1 MLQWT
6 KQLLKAFPAS
16 YFKGKDLR
24 SKFPTMRNRTLR
36 PLAMVLSLLLMA
48 SMPVQAGPITF
59 NQVVQVLADY
69 KNTDRV
75 PDLRLRHAQQG
86 SPVSE
91 EKSASSAGTKS
102 ATKSQGSIGIPDASR
117 GATTNSSDS
126 LLAGVSLK
134 SDDPQGN
141 VDVISQG
148 DLEGSIC
155 DCGEIL
161 GEETP
166 FPKWP
171 LVFLAAIP
179 FFFIDHD
186 CDTCSE
192 PTPTPTPPTPPC
204 TNCNTVVP
212 EPASLIL
219 FGSGL
224 AALAAG
230 LRRRYARVRLEKQI
244 ATPTEGQ

>member
-1 MLQWT
+1 
-6 KQLLKAFPAS
+6 
-16 YFKGKDLR
+16 
-24 SKFPTMRNRTLR
+24 MRNRALR
-36 PLAMVLSLLLMA
+36 PLAMILSVLLMA
-48 SMPVQAGPITF
+48 SMPVQAGPVTIS
-59 NQVVQVLADY
+59 QVVQVLS
-69 KNTDRV
+69 TDQNINRV
-75 PDLRLRHAQQG
+75 PDLRLRYAQQN
-86 SPVSE
+86 SPRADEAS
-91 EKSASSAGTKS
+91 KSSAGTKS
-102 ATKSQGSIGIPDASR
+102 STNSQVSAEVPVVSTA
-117 GATTNSSDS
+117 NSSDS

-134 SDDPQGN
+134 SDNPQGN

-161 GEETP
+161 GEETL

-179 FFFIDHD
+179 FFFIHHD
-186 CDTCSE
+186 CDTCGDA
-192 PTPTPTPPTPPC
+192 TPTPTPPTPPC

-212 EPASLIL
+212 EPASLLL

-224 AALAAG
+224 AALGAG
-230 LRRRYARVRLEKQI
+230 LRRRYARVKLEKQI

>member
-1 MLQWT
+1 
-6 KQLLKAFPAS
+6 
-16 YFKGKDLR
+16 
-24 SKFPTMRNRTLR
+24 MRNRALR

-75 PDLRLRHAQQG
+75 PDLRLRRAQQD
-86 SPVSE
+86 SPTSE
-91 EKSASSAGTKS
+91 LLASSAGTKS
-102 ATKSQGSIGIPDASR
+102 ATKSQGSVELRDASR
-117 GATTNSSDS
+117 SATTNSSDS
-126 LLAGVSLK
+126 LLAGFSLK

-179 FFFIDHD
+179 FFFIHHD
-186 CDTCSE
+186 CDTCSDS
-192 PTPTPTPPTPPC
+192 TPTPTPPTPPC

-212 EPASLIL
+212 EPASLLL

-230 LRRRYARVRLEKQI
+230 LRRRYARVKLEKQI